1 MEKYGFF
8 SSINND
14 RLYTAE
20 DFTSYFAKFI
30 QNGFFPL
37 PTNAFTVEANGT
49 LDIKVNPGTMWINGH
64 VYELTEQKEI
74 HINAGDGILS
84 RIDRIVVRLDY
95 VNRKIETVVIEG
107 ELSSTPVAPALKRD
121 ADAYDMCIAELR
133 VDAGVTAIQQSF
145 IVDRRYSVNLC
156 GEITSVIDKHT
167 LKEFCK
173 IEGFTMEGDIN
184 TKDLLPSGEANIGSE
199 ENRYKKIYTEDIDI
213 LNGLPYLPINGGT
226 LKGYLYT
233 QMLIPTITN
242 SYNLGLKDK
251 AFGQA
256 HIKDLFVYGSSP
268 FIKREGDT
276 VEGKIKFKD
285 VETDSLKIN
294 GKRVYIQSTPPVG
307 ASEGDVWVKC

>member
-37 PTNAFTVEANGT
+37 PNNAFTVEANGT

-95 VNRKIETVVIEG
+95 VNRKIETVVVEG

-121 ADAYDMCIAELR
+121 SDAYDMCIAELR

-173 IEGFTMEGDIN
+173 KEGFTMEGTIE
-184 TKDLLPSGEANIGSE
+184 TKDLLPIGEANIGSE
-199 ENRYKKIYTEDIDI
+199 LNRYKKIYTEDIDI
-213 LNGLPYLPINGGT
+213 LNGLPYLPIDGGNLNGNILT
-226 LKGYLYT
+226 HSMSPIVDNK
-233 QMLIPTITN
+233 
-242 SYNLGLKDK
+242 YNLGSASYNYLE
-251 AFGQA
+251 A
-256 HIKDLFVYGSSP
+256 HIKDLYVAGKSP
-268 FIKREGDT
+268 FIRKEGDT
-276 VEGKIKFKD
+276 VAGKIKFND
-285 VETDSLKIN
+285 LEADSLKIN

-307 ASEGDVWVKC
+307 ASNGDVWIKC